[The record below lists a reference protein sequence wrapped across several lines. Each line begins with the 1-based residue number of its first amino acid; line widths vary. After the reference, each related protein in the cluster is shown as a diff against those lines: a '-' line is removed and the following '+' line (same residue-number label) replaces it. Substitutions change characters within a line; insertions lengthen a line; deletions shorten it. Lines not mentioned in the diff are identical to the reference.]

1 MNHWRFTCAVC
12 GRQSTGL
19 LEACPA
25 CHSRLWTIR
34 RVDEMFSTVG
44 LSVAPAAN
52 VEAAGPCSSA
62 TMLEAVSRALSRV
75 QAELNRA
82 IEVANG

>member
-1 MNHWRFTCAVC
+1 MFA
-12 GRQSTGL
+12 TG
-19 LEACPA
+19 
-25 CHSRLWTIR
+25 
-34 RVDEMFSTVG
+34 G
-44 LSVAPAAN
+44 LPVASAAN
-52 VEAAGPCSSA
+52 VAVDGPCSSA